1 MEGAQRHRL
10 RRPDV
15 ERGASALERC
25 HHPAR
30 DGGAATIPSSPNS
43 HALRNRS
50 GPISPCSNGATKMP
64 SGRRAAAYLETPFSG
79 HRARHEALDYFA
91 GYAAVT
97 GPTVV
102 IPDQRTAITIRPRHH
117 GLVGHVCPHAIKP
130 DFVVTSRLVLCL
142 PVTRFG
148 VRRV

>member
-1 MEGAQRHRL
+1 MEGAQRRRL

-50 GPISPCSNGATKMP
+50 GPISPCSNGATKMRSEEHTSELQSPDHLVCRLLLEKKKNKRKRRRSAMRP
-64 SGRRAAAYLETPFSG
+64 SKDHL
-79 HRARHEALDYFA
+79 HR
-91 GYAAVT
+91 
-97 GPTVV
+97 
-102 IPDQRTAITIRPRHH
+102 
-117 GLVGHVCPHAIKP
+117 
-130 DFVVTSRLVLCL
+130 
-142 PVTRFG
+142 
-148 VRRV
+148 